1 MEREKP
7 HFISVIFDKIGNMV
21 EEVKVEMRT
30 LSFWRAVAAEC
41 LASFFNLII
50 ICSIYSTMHND
61 PDLPYSMVQVY
72 SGIVTGLGMIAI
84 TTTCLPISGAHINP
98 AISLAA
104 GLTGRISPCRV
115 VVYIVVQTAGGVAGA
130 ATVIGLQGED
140 TPHLPQVKITKL
152 WLEIIL
158 TFLLTM
164 LFLRTTLTSKHN
176 SELLIGLT
184 YSACISTA
192 GVSMNPAASL
202 GLACLGSN
210 YHNQWIGWAGPGIG
224 AATAALCYSAIT
236 ASSYTNHQDYRGK
249 GKQIMTNSLPK
260 YKPTNKMVP
269 TPTQQPTVYISP
281 GNKKRCFSLPYQLPS
296 TQGVGIGNNNKTQ
309 HIKKDGKDVKI
320 KKVKK
325 HVHYNKESLDEVF
338 TDGEDQNSGTSSGY
352 YSESFRERS
361 RLFLQDS

>member
-1 MEREKP
+1 MEREKLN
-7 HFISVIFDKIGNMV
+7 FISVIFNKTVNMV

-30 LSFWRAVAAEC
+30 LSFWKAVAAEC
-41 LASFFNLII
+41 LASFLNLII

-98 AISLAA
+98 AISMAA
-104 GLTGRISPCRV
+104 GLAGRISPCRV
-115 VVYIVVQTAGGVAGA
+115 AVYIFVQTAGGVAGA
-130 ATVIGLQGED
+130 ATMIGLQGED

-164 LFLRTTLTSKHN
+164 LFLRTTLTTKHN
-176 SELLIGLT
+176 SELLIGFT

-192 GVSMNPAASL
+192 GVSLNPAASL

-210 YHNQWIGWAGPGIG
+210 YNNHWVGWVGPAIG

-236 ASSYTNHQDYRGK
+236 ASSYTNPQECKGE
-249 GKQIMTNSLPK
+249 GKQVMTNSLPK

-269 TPTQQPTVYISP
+269 TPIPQSTVYISP

-296 TQGVGIGNNNKTQ
+296 TQGVGIGTNDKIQ
-309 HIKKDGKDVKI
+309 HIKKDGKEVKI

-325 HVHYNKESLDEVF
+325 RVHYNKESLDEVF
-338 TDGEDQNSGTSSGY
+338 TDAEDQNSGTSSGY

-361 RLFLQDS
+361 KLFLQDS